1 MKKTFPLQAPG
12 KIDARVLESVK
23 DEVRRYVKREHRK
36 AVPEGFHLWT
46 FDCAVGPAAGQAT
59 ECALGDLNARIDAVA
74 AAGSTQVYV
83 EILAK
88 PGKRILPSE

>member
-12 KIDARVLESVK
+12 KADARVLESVK

-36 AVPEGFHLWT
+36 PVPEGFHLWA
-46 FDCAVGPAAGQAT
+46 FDCAVGPAAGAAT
-59 ECALGDLNARIDAVA
+59 GCALGDLNARIDDIARAGHAQVHIEIVA
-74 AAGSTQVYV
+74 Q
-83 EILAK
+83 